1 MRTAATRAQLAGKD
15 FLSTAGPPAD
25 ARGRGRTAAARAQLA
40 GKDFISTGDGSKD
53 ELGLA
58 LDVAAELK
66 AAFKV
71 DRAHRLL
78 PDRTLFMIFFAL
90 STPTRTPFAA

>member
-15 FLSTAGPPAD
+15 FISTAD
-25 ARGRGRTAAARAQLA
+25 W
-40 GKDFISTGDGSKD
+40 SKD

-71 DRAHRLL
+71 DRAHRLSEEIEERVRSL
-78 PDRTLFMIFFAL
+78 VPNAITLSHIEPISQPASYDDIKL
-90 STPTRTPFAA
+90 ERW